1 VRNSSKLSCP
11 CLQYVA
17 PIWID
22 IGAFVGWELAT
33 SKHGTA
39 VGAVLRRRRPSGKM
53 KRVDRWIVVKRI
65 GLDQGIGG
73 VWTVDSTAN
82 AWDLVAHTSWVGEI
96 SAFRS

>member
-1 VRNSSKLSCP
+1 
-11 CLQYVA
+11 
-17 PIWID
+17 
-22 IGAFVGWELAT
+22 
-33 SKHGTA
+33 
-39 VGAVLRRRRPSGKM
+39 M